1 MRTLMTKILADKILT
16 PSGWQTNSIVHVNPD
31 GYITEVKSSKNSYDH
46 HVGCLIPAPVNVH
59 SHGFQRAM
67 SGLTEYRGPD
77 PRDSF
82 WTWRKLMFN
91 FLEQL
96 TPEIVGPIAAF
107 VQMEMLEAGYGT
119 NVEFHY
125 LHHDKNGSPYDNISE
140 MSDRILEATNQ
151 TGIGLTLLPVLYQY
165 GGCDRRPLGEGQKR
179 FGNNIDQF
187 SKLFQKVKT
196 GLKSNSKDTLMGL
209 APHSL
214 RAVDPNSFQ
223 DIKELA
229 GKKPIHM
236 HLAEQVAEIEEVKS
250 FWGARPVEWVLD
262 NIDVDEQWCMI
273 HCTQMENHEVVS
285 LAKSGAVAG
294 LCPITE
300 SSLGDGIFDGINW
313 LQNNGSIAIGSDSN
327 VRISLVEELRTL
339 EYSQRLRDKSRAALA
354 TNEQSTGR
362 RLLEEIYKG
371 GARAAGRKTGRI
383 EKGFYADLLAIDT
396 THIDLTGRTDDTLLD
411 SYIFSGDDC
420 MVSEVWSAGR
430 HVVKNGKHISH
441 DKITDAYRKA
451 TNKLR
456 GFN

>member
-125 LHHDKNGSPYDNISE
+125 LHHDKNGNPYDNISE

-196 GLKSNSKDTLMGL
+196 CLLYTSPS
-209 APHSL
+209 P
-214 RAVDPNSFQ
+214 
-223 DIKELA
+223 
-229 GKKPIHM
+229 
-236 HLAEQVAEIEEVKS
+236 
-250 FWGARPVEWVLD
+250 
-262 NIDVDEQWCMI
+262 
-273 HCTQMENHEVVS
+273 
-285 LAKSGAVAG
+285 
-294 LCPITE
+294 
-300 SSLGDGIFDGINW
+300 
-313 LQNNGSIAIGSDSN
+313 
-327 VRISLVEELRTL
+327 
-339 EYSQRLRDKSRAALA
+339 RD
-354 TNEQSTGR
+354 
-362 RLLEEIYKG
+362 
-371 GARAAGRKTGRI
+371 
-383 EKGFYADLLAIDT
+383 
-396 THIDLTGRTDDTLLD
+396 
-411 SYIFSGDDC
+411 
-420 MVSEVWSAGR
+420 
-430 HVVKNGKHISH
+430 
-441 DKITDAYRKA
+441 
-451 TNKLR
+451 
-456 GFN
+456 